1 MSGLIGFQSCPKV
14 PFLSTIPEIVDM
26 ETYFEK
32 LQLRGG
38 QEDQKTKEAISAE
51 SAEKIVVE
59 FVKKFFED
67 HKKEDAFAFFR
78 QHLHD
83 LNGGFPPEKDVIL
96 VNMTR
101 GYILCVEAK
110 GTLRRNLKRRN
121 TTKSKDVIEQ
131 IQETINILKHAFN
144 ENLENQWKVSNFY
157 FLKVSFVTRS
167 VE

>member
-1 MSGLIGFQSCPKV
+1 
-14 PFLSTIPEIVDM
+14 M

-51 SAEKIVVE
+51 SAEKNVID

-67 HKKEDAFAFFR
+67 HRKEDAFAFFR

-83 LNGGFPPEKDVIL
+83 PNGRFPPEKDVIL

-110 GTLRRNLKRRN
+110 GNLRRNFKRRK
-121 TTKSKDVIEQ
+121 TGKTKDVKEG
-131 IQETINILKHAFN
+131 K
-144 ENLENQWKVSNFY
+144 
-157 FLKVSFVTRS
+157 
-167 VE
+167 